1 LKAKSIRSNTK
12 STSSIIVK
20 KHLNSYAFLLIMAL
34 EAKVSDMLRPLE
46 ETGVYLSVYAAA
58 NPTALILN
66 AKVTDIFV

>member
-1 LKAKSIRSNTK
+1 
-12 STSSIIVK
+12 
-20 KHLNSYAFLLIMAL
+20 MAL